1 MCRCKFGVII
11 LGAAI
16 AWQRVA
22 WLNIR
27 NRRPRAYD
35 SPQKL
40 EKQSR
45 GKAITDTFELR
56 RLDMI
61 HVESVAI
68 IIDLTF
74 TFVAAKN
81 FRKDID
87 TLIKF
92 VLDAI

>member
-1 MCRCKFGVII
+1 MRTVII

-27 NRRPRAYD
+27 NRRPRVYD
-35 SPQKL
+35 SQKL
-40 EKQSR
+40 EKQSL

-61 HVESVAI
+61 HFGSVAI

-74 TFVAAKN
+74 TFVPAKN

-92 VLDAI
+92 VLDAM